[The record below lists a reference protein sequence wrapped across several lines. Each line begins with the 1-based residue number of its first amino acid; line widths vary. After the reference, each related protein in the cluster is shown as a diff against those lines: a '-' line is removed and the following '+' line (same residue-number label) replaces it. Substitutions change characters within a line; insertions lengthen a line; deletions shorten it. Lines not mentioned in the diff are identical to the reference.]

1 MVSGLGACSGDL
13 QVQSWNCNSLKK
25 KHGSWTQFI
34 SKLKNSNENIF
45 ILVDTRFGIK
55 QEKDFEKL
63 WDRPI
68 FVNSFNS
75 SQRGLMVLFRD
86 ALPAKNIVM
95 ENNLKGDFS

>member
-1 MVSGLGACSGDL
+1 MVSRVGVGFGELR
-13 QVQSWNCNSLKK
+13 VQSWNCNSLKK

-45 ILVDTRFGIK
+45 ILVDTRFGPK

-68 FVNSFNS
+68 FFNPFNS
-75 SQRGLMVLFRD
+75 SQRGLMVLFQD

-95 ENNLKGDFS
+95 ENKLKGDFS